1 MAGCQTACQRHSSSW
16 PPRSSEDCFLKS
28 SIKTSLT
35 PEFLVGKVTIV
46 HPVVPSSLLRQYY
59 TSTDKLFVVSTP
71 SYCPH
76 GAPVFLS
83 YCPQGFSDFL
93 SSNPSFSHNRIYTRL
108 SECRCLRGAF
118 MSANNLSLIVGLKES
133 NFELCDSFVV
143 CTDPL
148 KSSLS
153 TVFLNGFP
161 IEIQFRRDICQ

>member
-1 MAGCQTACQRHSSSW
+1 
-16 PPRSSEDCFLKS
+16 
-28 SIKTSLT
+28 
-35 PEFLVGKVTIV
+35 
-46 HPVVPSSLLRQYY
+46 
-59 TSTDKLFVVSTP
+59 
-71 SYCPH
+71 
-76 GAPVFLS
+76 
-83 YCPQGFSDFL
+83 
-93 SSNPSFSHNRIYTRL
+93 
-108 SECRCLRGAF
+108 